1 MLILALDLL
10 DKRRALEIA
19 EITSEYIDM
28 IKVNYPLVLSAGI
41 EIISELSEIK
51 PVIADFKI
59 ADIPYISSL
68 IADIAF
74 KKGAKAVIVHG
85 FVGENT
91 VKSVLDVAKK
101 YGREVYLVIEL
112 TSESLIL
119 EMQSDEIIRIALKLG
134 CHGII
139 APATKPERIKR
150 AREIARNIKIFSP
163 GVGIQGGEVES
174 VLNAG
179 ADGIIVG
186 RSIYNSKDPA
196 RIAREF
202 RDRIRGI
209 RLGY

>member
-1 MLILALDLL
+1 MLVLALDLL
-10 DKRRALEIA
+10 DEKRALEIA
-19 EITSEYIDM
+19 EVTSKYIDM

-68 IADIAF
+68 VADIAF

-85 FVGENT
+85 FTGKNT
-91 VKSVLDVAKK
+91 VKSVLDVAKR
-101 YGREVYLVIEL
+101 YEGEVYLVAEL

-119 EMQSDEIIRIALKLG
+119 EVQSNEIIKMALKLG

-139 APATKPERIKR
+139 APATKPERIRK
-150 AREIARNIKIFSP
+150 AREIAGNIKILSP
-163 GVGIQGGEVES
+163 GIGVQGGEIER

-186 RSIYNSKDPA
+186 RSIYNSKNPE

-202 RDRIRGI
+202 KDRIKGI
-209 RLGY
+209 RG